1 MLPRALVRR
10 VIHPLH
16 ERLRGRPTYR
26 FMRMYAAHDRLS
38 AAELQARHDELL
50 VKLLRH
56 AATEV
61 PFYRERVDAVQGVAD
76 LACFPV
82 LDKAVVRAAGSALK
96 AAGFRGKLIPLATG
110 GSSGEP
116 LRFFSDQQREASQLA
131 AKARARAWFG
141 VHQGM
146 RETDLWGSPI
156 EAAAYSGLRRLA
168 ASALGWR
175 LLPAFQ
181 LNPETMAGFRAVLGG
196 GKTDLLYGY
205 ASSLARYARFLA
217 ERGERFSPG
226 ELKLVVS
233 TAEVLL
239 PADRAVI
246 EDRLAAPL
254 ANEFGCRDGGLIAHG
269 CPRGQL
275 HLMHDAV
282 HVELLDVEGRAVP
295 HGSEG
300 EVVVTNLHARGY
312 PLVRYRTGDRAAFG
326 TGCACGLPHPV
337 LASVAGRMTDSV
349 RRRDGTRVHG
359 LALIYMLR
367 DVPGVRRFR
376 CIQRADLSLDVAVE
390 LEGSSAREELL
401 TQLAAGI
408 ATVLGPDLALRVA
421 FVSEFE
427 PLPSGKHRY
436 IVCEATDD
444 LPTRS

>member
-16 ERLRGRPTYR
+16 EVLRGRPTNR
-26 FMRMYAAHDRLS
+26 FLRLYAAHDRLS
-38 AAELQARHDELL
+38 TAELQVRHDELL
-50 VKLLRH
+50 VALLQH
-56 AATEV
+56 AAARV
-61 PFYRERVDAVQGVAD
+61 PYYRERVAEIRAASD
-76 LACFPV
+76 LARFPV
-82 LDKAVVRAAGSALK
+82 LDKSAVRAAGDGLK
-96 AAGFRGKLIPLATG
+96 ATGFRGALIPLATG

-131 AKARARAWFG
+131 AKARGRAWFG
-141 VHQGM
+141 VHPGM

-156 EAAAYSGLRRLA
+156 EAAAYSGLRRCA
-168 ASALGWR
+168 AWALGWR

-181 LNPETMAGFRAVLGG
+181 LNAQTMAGFRSVLGG
-196 GKTDLLYGY
+196 GRTDLLYGY
-205 ASSLARYARFLA
+205 ASALARYARFLA
-217 ERGERFSPG
+217 ERNERFAPG

-246 EDRLAAPL
+246 EERLAAPL

-269 CPRGQL
+269 CPRGTL

-282 HVELLDVEGRAVP
+282 HVELLDDAGCPVP
-295 HGSEG
+295 YGSEG

-312 PLVRYRTGDRAAFG
+312 PLIRYRTGDRAAFG
-326 TGCACGLPHPV
+326 SPCNCGLPHPV

-349 RRRDGTRVHG
+349 RKRDGTRVHG

-367 DVPGVRRFR
+367 DVPGVQRFR

-390 LEGSSAREELL
+390 VGPGCAREDV
-401 TQLAAGI
+401 QARLAGGVAQ
-408 ATVLGPDLALRVA
+408 VLGPELPLRVA
-421 FVSEFE
+421 FVNGFE

-436 IVCEATDD
+436 IVCEAVDD
-444 LPTRS
+444 APVRS